1 MKLHFTIVILL
12 FSLAVS
18 AQKDTSQQLEANGIK
33 SLHIDTDEVFK
44 INIKTI
50 EGDYILISTHAEGEY
65 FNDIALNTEV
75 LGETINL
82 TTQFREILQSGYDK
96 LSAHKVFSL
105 EITLEIPK
113 DLKVFIKSNIAAV
126 EVEGEYDFLQIQLNS
141 GYCNLVNFEGN
152 ALINTYNGAINVKT
166 SGATVIASS
175 RNGKV
180 FLPIDFNG
188 NHTIKATSINGD
200 IRVEEN

>member
-12 FSLAVS
+12 FSIAVS

-50 EGDYILISTHAEGEY
+50 KGDYILISTHAEGEY

-126 EVEGEYDFLQIQLNS
+126 EAEGEYDFLQIQLNS

>member
-126 EVEGEYDFLQIQLNS
+126 EAEGEYDFLQIQLNS

>member
-50 EGDYILISTHAEGEY
+50 KGDYILISTHAEGEY

-126 EVEGEYDFLQIQLNS
+126 EAEGEYDFLQIQLNS